1 MILFLFYMIF
11 LSMSNY
17 PICYVFQTGKIA
29 DELDYVG
36 HHIRSKLDELKRQ
49 ELDRLR
55 DIARKAYGDQSSGP
69 GHVDHQNPHSFEKQ
83 DLQKLILQVLLK
95 LLNFYLET

>member
-1 MILFLFYMIF
+1 ML
-11 LSMSNY
+11 
-17 PICYVFQTGKIA
+17 QTGKIA

-55 DIARKAYGDQSSGP
+55 DIAKKVYSDSNDP
-69 GHVDHQNPHSFEKQ
+69 GHVDHQNPHSFEKA
-83 DLQKLILQVLLK
+83 DLLK
-95 LLNFYLET
+95 LIQQVCIVKKCLISGLFD